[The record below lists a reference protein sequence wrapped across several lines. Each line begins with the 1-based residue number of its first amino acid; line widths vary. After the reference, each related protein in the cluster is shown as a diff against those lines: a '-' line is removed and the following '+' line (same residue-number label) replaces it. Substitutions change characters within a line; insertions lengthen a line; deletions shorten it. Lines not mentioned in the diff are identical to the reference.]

1 MPESKTL
8 RLILGDQ
15 LNSQHSWFS
24 QTNNSVTYVLMEIR
38 QETDYV
44 VHHIQKVIAFFAA
57 MRQFA
62 AALREQGH
70 PVIYFKISDPE
81 NKQSFAQNLQDLIQT
96 RGFEKLEY
104 QLPDEYRLDQELKRI
119 AKALALPTSV
129 YDTEHFYSTR
139 DELKDFFKNRKTYV
153 MENFYRYM
161 RQKHSVLMVGSEPI
175 TGQWN
180 YDQDNRQKM
189 PANHLPPAP
198 FLFANDVLEIKQEVE
213 TAGIATMGF
222 LPAGDFGWPVNRA
235 QALALLEFF
244 AENNLAL
251 FGTFQDAMTPH
262 SWSLYHARLSF
273 CLNSKMLAPREVVQR
288 VIREWEQRPTQI
300 EFHQVEG
307 FVRQV
312 LGWREY
318 MRGMY
323 WLKMPDLETAN
334 FLGNT
339 QKLPVWY
346 WTGKTRMNCLKHAIS
361 QSLHYAYAHH
371 ILRLM
376 VTGNFAL
383 LAGAHPDEV
392 DAWYLGIYI
401 DAIQWVE
408 ITNTR
413 ALSQFADGGQIG
425 TKTYVS
431 TAAYINRMSSY
442 CQGCYYDKNKKI
454 GDRACPF
461 NSLYWNFLDQ
471 HESKL
476 AKNPRISMIYKAWYK
491 MEPDTK
497 AAILEQAQQYLEQMD
512 QL

>member
-15 LNSQHSWFS
+15 LNSQHSWFLH
-24 QTNNSVTYVLMEIR
+24 TNHSVTYVLMEIR

-62 AALREQGH
+62 ATLQQQGH
-70 PVIYFKISDPE
+70 QVIYCKISDPA
-81 NKQSFAQNLQDLIQT
+81 NKQSLEHNLQDLLAT
-96 RGFEKLEY
+96 HFFKKLEY
-104 QLPDEYRLDQELKRI
+104 LLPDEYRLDQELKRI
-119 AKALALPTSV
+119 AKTLPIPTEV

-139 DELKDFFKNRKTYV
+139 EELGSFFKNRKTYV

-161 RQKHSVLMVGSEPI
+161 RQKHGVLMTGHEPT

-189 PANHLPPAP
+189 PANHFPPAP
-198 FLFANDVLEIKQEVE
+198 LLFANDITEIKKEIE
-213 TAGIATMGF
+213 NAGIATMGF
-222 LPAGDFGWPVNRA
+222 LPEGDFGWPINRA
-235 QALALLEFF
+235 QSLALLAHF
-244 AENNLAL
+244 AQNNLPL
-251 FGTFQDAMTPH
+251 FGTFQDAMSPH

-273 CLNSKMLAPREVVQR
+273 CMNSKMLTPREVVQR
-288 VIREWEQRPTQI
+288 VIREWQESAGKI

-323 WLKMPDLETAN
+323 WLKMPGLENAN
-334 FLGNT
+334 FLENT
-339 QKLPVWY
+339 QPLPVWY
-346 WTGKTRMNCLKHAIS
+346 WTGKTKMNCLKHAIT

-371 ILRLM
+371 IQRLM
-376 VTGNFAL
+376 ITGNFAL
-383 LAGAHPDEV
+383 LLGAHPDEV

-431 TAAYINRMSSY
+431 SAAYIHRMSPY
-442 CQGCYYDKNKKI
+442 CNSCYYDKNKKI

-497 AAILEQAQQYLEQMD
+497 AAILEQAQQYLEQID

>member
-1 MPESKTL
+1 MPENKTL

-15 LNSQHSWFS
+15 LNSQHSWFLR
-24 QTNNSVTYVLMEIR
+24 TDASVTYVLMEVR

-44 VHHIQKVIAFFAA
+44 VHHIQKVMAFFAA

-62 AALREQGH
+62 ATLQEQGH
-70 PVIYFKISDPE
+70 QVIYFKISDPI
-81 NKQSFAQNLQDLIQT
+81 NKQSFEHNLQDLLT
-96 RGFEKLEY
+96 THFFKKLEY
-104 QLPDEYRLDQELKRI
+104 LLPDEYRLDQELQRI
-119 AKALALPTSV
+119 AQALPIPTEV

-139 DELKDFFKNRKTYV
+139 AELGNFFKNRKTFV

-161 RQKHSVLMVGSEPI
+161 RQKHQVLMAGDEPE

-189 PANHLPPAP
+189 PANHLPTAP
-198 FLFANDVLEIKQEVE
+198 LLFANNIAEIKLEVE

-222 LPAGDFGWPVNRA
+222 LPEGDFGWPINRA
-235 QALALLEFF
+235 QALALLEYFVQ
-244 AENNLAL
+244 NSLPL

-273 CLNSKMLAPREVVQR
+273 CMNSKMLAPREVVQR
-288 VIREWEQRPTQI
+288 VIREWQESAGQI
-300 EFHQVEG
+300 AFHQVEG
-307 FVRQV
+307 FIRQV
-312 LGWREY
+312 LGWREF

-323 WLKMPDLETAN
+323 WLKMPDLEKAN
-334 FLGNT
+334 FLENT

-346 WTGKTRMNCLKHAIS
+346 WTGKTKMNCLKHAIS

-371 ILRLM
+371 IQRLM

-383 LAGAHPDEV
+383 LAGSHPDEV

-476 AKNPRISMIYKAWYK
+476 AKNPRISMIYKAWYN
-491 MEPDTK
+491 MEPETK
-497 AAILEQAQQYLEQMD
+497 AAILEQAQQYLENID